1 MNFGQ
6 AVKSG
11 FAHYLTF
18 SGRAVRSEYWYW
30 VLFCSVGSLV
40 TIILDIAILGYGNV
54 SPFTDVF
61 NLVLLLPSIAVGARR
76 LHDIDR
82 TAWWLLL
89 WLTGVG
95 FILLLVWFCLRG
107 TPGPNRFGP
116 DPFSASR

>member
-1 MNFGQ
+1 
-6 AVKSG
+6 
-11 FAHYLTF
+11 
-18 SGRAVRSEYWYW
+18 
-30 VLFCSVGSLV
+30 LFCSVGSLA
-40 TIILDIAILGYGNV
+40 TIILDIAILGYDNV
-54 SPFTDVF
+54 SPFTDIF

-95 FILLLVWFCLRG
+95 FILLVVWFCFRG

-116 DPFSASR
+116 DPFSTSR

>member
-11 FAHYLTF
+11 FSHYVTF

-30 VLFCSVGSLV
+30 VLFCSVGSLA
-40 TIILDIAILGYGNV
+40 TIILDIAILGYDNV
-54 SPFTDVF
+54 SPFTDIF

-95 FILLLVWFCLRG
+95 FILLVVWFCFRG

-116 DPFSASR
+116 DPFSTSR

>member
-6 AVKSG
+6 AIKSA
-11 FAHYLTF
+11 FSQYVTF

-30 VLFCSVGSLV
+30 VLFCSVGSFV

-54 SPFTDVF
+54 SPFTDIF
-61 NLVLLLPSIAVGARR
+61 NVLLLLPSIAVGARR

-82 TAWWLLL
+82 TAWWLLV

-95 FILLLVWFCLRG
+95 FFLLVVWFCFRG

-116 DPFSASR
+116 DPFSISR

>member
-1 MNFGQ
+1 MNFRQ
-6 AVKSG
+6 AIKSG
-11 FAHYLTF
+11 FSHYVTF
-18 SGRAVRSEYWYW
+18 SGRAARSEYWYW
-30 VLFCSVGSLV
+30 VLFCSVGSFV

-54 SPFTDVF
+54 SPLTDIF
-61 NLVLLLPSIAVGARR
+61 NLVLLLPSFAVGARR

-95 FILLLVWFCLRG
+95 FILLVVWFCFRG

-116 DPFSASR
+116 DPFPTGR